1 MPTDGSATVPDQ
13 RGGTPELA
21 MKEPVRGHLA
31 PHAASVLMKLLYGA
45 RIARFDLLRQVN
57 RLARNVH
64 RWTDSDDRGL
74 HHLMCYVHH
83 TKHWRMVGWLGD
95 PIDDVHLALYADA
108 DFAGCIDSLRST
120 SGGHLNI
127 QGPNTRFPLS
137 GSSKRQGCV
146 SHSTPEAEIV
156 AADVAMRSMG
166 MPALKLVERI
176 LKKSPNFVFYDDN
189 KAMIGVVRSGRNPT
203 MRHLERSH
211 GVSISWMHE
220 MFTRDY
226 MYLAYEVTDRMAA
239 DIYTKAFNDGR
250 KWKHACL
257 QIGLLDP
264 SLLSDPDTLKAL
276 TPTCDPIK
284 GTMQTASGT
293 VDGVP
298 TFPYTHIPIMPPDL
312 WWSGLTSKEGLH
324 EHEGHD
330 PVVVAKGPRLMRVK
344 PPLAVMT
351 PFGSKWLRS
360 TWFLKNG
367 SWLKVEDRV
376 DPGLQCVRIDGW
388 VERAVWQFHPY
399 RSLHRRGNGLHG
411 HDQFTSGPG
420 MLTCSPCW
428 PHLLK
433 NCRTSA

>member
-1 MPTDGSATVPDQ
+1 M
-13 RGGTPELA
+13 
-21 MKEPVRGHLA
+21 
-31 PHAASVLMKLLYGA
+31 
-45 RIARFDLLRQVN
+45 
-57 RLARNVH
+57 
-64 RWTDSDDRGL
+64 
-74 HHLMCYVHH
+74 
-83 TKHWRMVGWLGD
+83 
-95 PIDDVHLALYADA
+95 
-108 DFAGCIDSLRST
+108 
-120 SGGHLNI
+120 
-127 QGPNTRFPLS
+127 
-137 GSSKRQGCV
+137 

-156 AADVAMRSMG
+156 AADVAMRAMG
-166 MPALKLVERI
+166 MPALKLLQRI

-211 GVSISWMHE
+211 GVCISWMHE

-284 GTMQTASGT
+284 GTMQTASGM

-344 PPLAVMT
+344 PPLAV
-351 PFGSKWLRS
+351 
-360 TWFLKNG
+360 
-367 SWLKVEDRV
+367 
-376 DPGLQCVRIDGW
+376 
-388 VERAVWQFHPY
+388 H
-399 RSLHRRGNGLHG
+399 
-411 HDQFTSGPG
+411 SGASGFVPLG
-420 MLTCSPCW
+420 F
-428 PHLLK
+428 
-433 NCRTSA
+433 